1 MSKKDFLILS
11 LLIII
16 CGIIILQVIIMNR
29 VFLKLGPI
37 TIYWYA
43 VLIVLA
49 ICIGIYFSTKEAK
62 KNGLGR
68 DFLMDL
74 IFYVIPI
81 GILGARLYYVIFNFS
96 VFKDNLLDIFKIWEG
111 GLAIYGAVISGIIFV
126 VYYCK
131 KHSKNILLTIDTI
144 VPYLILG
151 QAIGRWGNFINKE
164 AHGAVTTLGHLES
177 LHLPNF
183 IINGMYING
192 NYYIPTFLYESL
204 WCLLGFIVLLIIR
217 KKDKYKHNGLLVS
230 SYFIWYGIGRLFIE
244 GLRTDSLYLGV
255 FRISQIVSI
264 ILILIGITGIIYIR
278 RKSWKNTK

>member
-1 MSKKDFLILS
+1 
-11 LLIII
+11 
-16 CGIIILQVIIMNR
+16 MNR

-126 VYYCK
+126 VYFCK
-131 KHSKNILLTIDTI
+131 KNNKNILLTIDTI
-144 VPYLILG
+144 IPYLILG

-164 AHGAVTTLGHLES
+164 AHGAVTTLGHLKN

-230 SYFIWYGIGRLFIE
+230 FYFIWYGIGRLFIE

-255 FRISQIVSI
+255 FRISQIVSV
-264 ILILIGITGIIYIR
+264 ILILIGIIGIIYMR
-278 RKSWKNTK
+278 RKLWKNTK